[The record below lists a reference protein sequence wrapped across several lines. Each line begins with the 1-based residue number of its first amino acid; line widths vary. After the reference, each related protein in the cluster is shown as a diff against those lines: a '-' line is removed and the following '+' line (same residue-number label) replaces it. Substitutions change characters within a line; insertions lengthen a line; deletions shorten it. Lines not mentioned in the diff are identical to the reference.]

1 MQFIRSSVI
10 QKSGLKVLSALA
22 DCSGAVDLLC
32 QQGAIDTVLH
42 TLQMFPEERGAYT
55 FLKHTSLCFLSA
67 GGAFKC
73 ITVIPPHVVAEIH
86 YWAFTL
92 LNYLVTKKKLS
103 RMIVPV
109 LASVL
114 VASLVQYR
122 EDSEMTLKVTGHPP
136 PALVSAVA
144 EASPVT
150 RCFLTP
156 DPWVGP
162 RSVSR
167 WL

>member
-1 MQFIRSSVI
+1 MI
-10 QKSGLKVLSALA
+10 QKNGLKVLSALA

-42 TLQMFPEERGAYT
+42 TLQMFPEERGALYLFKT
-55 FLKHTSLCFLSA
+55 HTTVLCFCK
-67 GGAFKC
+67 GGGVAFKC
-73 ITVIPPHVVAEIH
+73 IRDVKPPHVVAEIH

-122 EDSEMTLKVTGHPP
+122 EDPEMTLKVTEPVLCLRLRRL
-136 PALVSAVA
+136 ALLLGVLS
-144 EASPVT
+144 S
-150 RCFLTP
+150 
-156 DPWVGP
+156 
-162 RSVSR
+162 S
-167 WL
+167 